1 MRLLIFLLLGT
12 LIFGFAFPAVILV
25 AGLAGMVI
33 FAMIIAGLL
42 RGGGV
47 RIYTSGSRGPF
58 AREVYREE
66 GPDVIDTEDIRVDP
80 VFSENGQDD
89 ADEEEEGEIIEL
101 PATALRK
108 DESKEP

>member
-33 FAMIIAGLL
+33 FAMIIAGCARR
-42 RGGGV
+42 RGQDLYF
-47 RIYTSGSRGPF
+47 RL
-58 AREVYREE
+58 ARSVCPEVYREE

-80 VFSENGQDD
+80 VFSENGQGD